1 MFEKCVSRVGG
12 RGSGASGWARERG
25 TGPQG
30 EGGAQDAPLRKGP
43 SHPEGGGRNRSA
55 RFGKG
60 VKMCGFQLV
69 GCRCVCVC
77 VIFFLELLF
86 TGTQKKF
93 SCLPAAWPD
102 ELSNVLESSF

>member
-1 MFEKCVSRVGG
+1 MAGALARLAGLENRVLDPKEREAPRTLHSERVQATR
-12 RGSGASGWARERG
+12 RGAGG
-25 TGPQG
+25 TGAHDL
-30 EGGAQDAPLRKGP
+30 EKASRCVDFSL
-43 SHPEGGGRNRSA
+43 SA
-55 RFGKG
+55 AG
-60 VKMCGFQLV
+60 
-69 GCRCVCVC
+69 VCVC